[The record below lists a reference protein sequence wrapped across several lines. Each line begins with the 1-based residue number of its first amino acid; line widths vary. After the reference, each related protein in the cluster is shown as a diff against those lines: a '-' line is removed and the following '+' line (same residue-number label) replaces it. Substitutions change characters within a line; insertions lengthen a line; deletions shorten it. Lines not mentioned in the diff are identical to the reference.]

1 MGCTEGVQVRA
12 IARERV
18 EGEEARAT
26 TDSSD
31 SSASS
36 VWGRIGES
44 KRMGGRGWEG
54 AGC

>member
-1 MGCTEGVQVRA
+1 MRA

-18 EGEEARAT
+18 EGEDARARA
-26 TDSSD
+26 DSSD

-44 KRMGGRGWEG
+44 KGWEG
-54 AGC
+54 GDGRGRGVNVANDQ